1 MPESSNSSNR
11 QTGMGAHTLAKHT
24 QLSNFLSN
32 QKMKDT
38 VMSNFTPCVG
48 CGAPLHVSATICPKC
63 GEQQPPTHNNSAS
76 RPQIAARPNATPPT
90 ASAVP
95 NQSYSDIPFYRRRW
109 FLLLTV
115 LFFVPLAGLIAAT
128 GPLYYLKK
136 QVVHKFPNS
145 ARVFWVILSIVAILL
160 VGIRAASMFG
170 GGGGIIANSTG
181 CGSKETVDV
190 LKAIFVK
197 SVKEEF
203 AKTGLMDS
211 GGTSPVGVAI
221 SGALAQ
227 MQINVTGVRT
237 NGTEVRGKRL
247 SCVAMLEVTV
257 PAATAA
263 AISSPLMQA
272 TFAADQSIKSVQ
284 FEGNVVRDQVTYTR
298 QVTDKGDEFYVEA
311 HGTEGLVQVIGSA
324 LTLALVDAPA
334 TASATPAA
342 TQTAAASPAA
352 VQPPI
357 VPVPSNQKEYV
368 AAQAAPRRA
377 VSQVTLQEFVCGDY
391 CHLKFVDAGG
401 NTQSAIC
408 SDTNSC
414 QSWAE
419 SPKGFTRFIG
429 AKADLVLGKKFIPE
443 GNTTMDNIVE
453 MKLADVSPQPE
464 RTPIPTTA
472 TNVKAAN
479 KFCGATETTVF
490 ACSTGKKTITV
501 CASRDLSS
509 NAGQLTYRL
518 TPIDGSVEM
527 TYPNPPQHPNVAFK
541 VGLLRFT
548 GDKTLSFLSFDKGSY
563 RYVIYAAD
571 GKAFYDKGVAVEQGG
586 KKVASLK
593 CQGDAEVNWDAI
605 ENARIANDTRGF
617 AVP

>member
-1 MPESSNSSNR
+1 MI
-11 QTGMGAHTLAKHT
+11 
-24 QLSNFLSN
+24 
-32 QKMKDT
+32 
-38 VMSNFTPCVG
+38 MSNFTPCVD

-63 GEQQPPTHNNSAS
+63 GAQQPVTPQNSSA
-76 RPQIAARPNATPPT
+76 RPQMTTPARAALP
-90 ASAVP
+90 SAAP
-95 NQSYSDIPFYRRRW
+95 LAPALSYADIPFYRRRW

-170 GGGGIIANSTG
+170 GGGGISANSTG

-190 LKAIFVK
+190 LKAIFTK

-227 MQINVTGVRT
+227 MQINVVGVRT
-237 NGTEVRGKRL
+237 NSTEARGKRM

-284 FEGNVVRDQVTYTR
+284 VEGNVVRDQVTYTR

-311 HGTEGLVQVIGSA
+311 HGTEGLVQVIGA
-324 LTLALVDAPA
+324 ALALALADPPA
-334 TASATPAA
+334 TASATPAT
-342 TQTAAASPAA
+342 TQTAAAAPAPPAA
-352 VQPPI
+352 MQSQAVTVLP
-357 VPVPSNQKEYV
+357 NQKEIV
-368 AAQAAPRRA
+368 AAQAAPRRT
-377 VSQVTLQEFVCGDY
+377 VSLVTLQEFVCGDY

-408 SDTNSC
+408 SDTQSC

-419 SPKGFTRFIG
+419 SPKRFTSIIG

-443 GNTTMDNIVE
+443 GNTTMDNILE
-453 MKLADVSPQPE
+453 IKLAEVSPQPE

-472 TNVKAAN
+472 ANARAAN

-490 ACSTGKKTITV
+490 ACATGKKTITV
-501 CASRDLSS
+501 CASRELSS

-518 TPIDGSVEM
+518 TPVGGSAEM
-527 TYPNPPQHPNVAFK
+527 TYPDPPQHPNVAFK
-541 VGLLRFT
+541 QGKLQFT
-548 GDKTLSFLSFDKGSY
+548 GDKMAYFLSFDKGSF
-563 RYVIYAAD
+563 RYVIYSTE
-571 GKAFYDKGVAVEQGG
+571 GKAFYKSGVAVEQGG
-586 KKVASLK
+586 KQVASLK
-593 CQGDAEVNWDAI
+593 CQGDAEVNWDALD
-605 ENARIANDTRGF
+605 NARIANDTRGF
-617 AVP
+617 SLP

>member
-1 MPESSNSSNR
+1 MPESSNSSKR

-170 GGGGIIANSTG
+170 GGGIIANSTG

-203 AKTGLMDS
+203 SKTGLMDRDA
-211 GGTSPVGVAI
+211 TSPVGVAI
-221 SGALAQ
+221 SGALTQ

-237 NGTEVRGKRL
+237 NGTEARSKQL
-247 SCVAMLEVTV
+247 SCVAM
-257 PAATAA
+257 P
-263 AISSPLMQA
+263 
-272 TFAADQSIKSVQ
+272 VQ
-284 FEGNVVRDQVTYTR
+284 
-298 QVTDKGDEFYVEA
+298 
-311 HGTEGLVQVIGSA
+311 
-324 LTLALVDAPA
+324 
-334 TASATPAA
+334 
-342 TQTAAASPAA
+342 
-352 VQPPI
+352 
-357 VPVPSNQKEYV
+357 
-368 AAQAAPRRA
+368 
-377 VSQVTLQEFVCGDY
+377 
-391 CHLKFVDAGG
+391 
-401 NTQSAIC
+401 
-408 SDTNSC
+408 
-414 QSWAE
+414 
-419 SPKGFTRFIG
+419 
-429 AKADLVLGKKFIPE
+429 
-443 GNTTMDNIVE
+443 
-453 MKLADVSPQPE
+453 
-464 RTPIPTTA
+464 
-472 TNVKAAN
+472 
-479 KFCGATETTVF
+479 
-490 ACSTGKKTITV
+490 
-501 CASRDLSS
+501 
-509 NAGQLTYRL
+509 
-518 TPIDGSVEM
+518 
-527 TYPNPPQHPNVAFK
+527 
-541 VGLLRFT
+541 
-548 GDKTLSFLSFDKGSY
+548 
-563 RYVIYAAD
+563 
-571 GKAFYDKGVAVEQGG
+571 
-586 KKVASLK
+586 
-593 CQGDAEVNWDAI
+593 
-605 ENARIANDTRGF
+605 
-617 AVP
+617 